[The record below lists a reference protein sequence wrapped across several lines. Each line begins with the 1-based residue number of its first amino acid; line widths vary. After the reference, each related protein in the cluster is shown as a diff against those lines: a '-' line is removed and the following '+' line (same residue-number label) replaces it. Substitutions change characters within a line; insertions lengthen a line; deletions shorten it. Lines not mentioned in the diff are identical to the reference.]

1 MKNTI
6 LAFSLCLAVAT
17 AFAMT
22 APVAGQESQPPKFK
36 EVSLTGCLVQGTGPD
51 VFIFENA
58 KAEPRDATPK
68 GWTYILAS
76 GDAAVSFREHL
87 NNEVRIDGMAETKM
101 APSLAAGES
110 VKESDLPKL
119 KATKIVHV
127 ATTCSQP
134 LQ

>member
-6 LAFSLCLAVAT
+6 LALSLCLAVAA

-22 APVAGQESQPPKFK
+22 APVAGQESQLPKFK

-51 VFIFENA
+51 VFILENA
-58 KAEPRDATPK
+58 KADPRNASEK
-68 GWTYILAS
+68 GWTYFLAS
-76 GDAAVSFREHL
+76 GAAAVSFREHL
-87 NNEVRIDGMAETKM
+87 NNEVRIDGMAEMKM
-101 APSLAAGES
+101 PAPPAAGES

-119 KATKIVHV
+119 KAATIVHV

-134 LQ
+134 LH

>member
-6 LAFSLCLAVAT
+6 RAFSLCLAVVA

-22 APVAGQESQPPKFK
+22 APVAGQESQLQKFK

-51 VFIFENA
+51 VFILENA
-58 KAEPRDATPK
+58 KADPRDASQK
-68 GWTYILAS
+68 GWTYVLAS
-76 GDAAVSFREHL
+76 GAAAVSFREHL
-87 NNEVRIDGMAETKM
+87 NNEVRIDGMAEMKM
-101 APSLAAGES
+101 PAPPAAGES

-119 KATKIVHV
+119 KATKIAHV

-134 LQ
+134 LN

>member
-6 LAFSLCLAVAT
+6 VAFGLCLTVVA

-22 APVAGQESQPPKFK
+22 APVAGQEPQAPKYK

-51 VFIFENA
+51 VFILENA
-58 KAEPRDATPK
+58 KADPRDASQK
-68 GWTYILAS
+68 GWNYVLAS
-76 GDAAVSFREHL
+76 GAAAVSFREHL
-87 NNEVRIDGMAETKM
+87 NNEVRVDGAAETKM
-101 APSLAAGES
+101 PTAMPAGES
-110 VKESDLPKL
+110 IKESDLPKL

-134 LQ
+134 LN

>member
-1 MKNTI
+1 MKNSI
-6 LAFSLCLAVAT
+6 RAFSLCLAVGT

-22 APVAGQESQPPKFK
+22 AAVAGQESQLQKFK

-58 KAEPRDATPK
+58 KADPRDASQK
-68 GWTYILAS
+68 GWTYVLAS
-76 GDAAVSFREHL
+76 GAAAVSFREHL
-87 NNEVRIDGMAETKM
+87 NSEVRIDGMAETTIQ
-101 APSLAAGES
+101 PSPAAGES

-119 KATKIVHV
+119 KAAKIVHV

-134 LQ
+134 LH

>member
-1 MKNTI
+1 MKHTI
-6 LAFSLCLAVAT
+6 VAFSLCLAIAV

-22 APVAGQESQPPKFK
+22 APVAGQETQVQKYQ

-51 VFIFENA
+51 VFILENA
-58 KAEPRDATPK
+58 KADPRDTSQK
-68 GWTYILAS
+68 GWTYVLAS
-76 GDAAVSFREHL
+76 GAAAVSFREHL
-87 NNEVRIDGMAETKM
+87 NNEVRVDGTAEMKM
-101 APSLAAGES
+101 PPSPAAGES

-134 LQ
+134 LH